1 MPKLRTDISKLFFW
15 KWLYTC
21 DVRAIISKKVGDVNS
36 ETMKTGEISVS
47 HLLYL
52 FGYEGSLENTRGHGR
67 KI

>member
-1 MPKLRTDISKLFFW
+1 M
-15 KWLYTC
+15 